1 MTHQQLT
8 LRTTHSGSKQLL
20 DPTIVEPIEGRIDV
34 WFLSLAQDAGTIE
47 RARTF
52 LNRDELARADRF
64 IHERD
69 AERNILA
76 HGLMRHLL
84 AEATGQHP
92 ENVQF
97 KFGKY
102 KKPFLAGEQNVQ
114 FNLSDT
120 KDALIIAMTEG
131 EEIGAD
137 IETMERKVDHNAIA
151 DHYFTE
157 DEKALILNDKIEGK
171 RRFLELWTKKEAILK
186 ATGVGIMDDLKI
198 LDTSKEHIELSIQH
212 PEFCNMAA
220 PEYFLECFELEP
232 THIISVASSSPVKEI
247 NVRNANGVL

>member
-1 MTHQQLT
+1 MAAQRLT
-8 LRTTHSGSKQLL
+8 LRTVHSGLKDLL
-20 DPTIVEPIEGRIDV
+20 DPVEVKPEEGRVDI
-34 WFLSLAQDAGTIE
+34 WFLSLDQNAGTVE

-52 LNRDELARADRF
+52 LNREELRRADRF

-69 AERNILA
+69 ARRNILA

-84 AEATGQHP
+84 AEATGQHADS
-92 ENVQF
+92 VQF
-97 KFGKY
+97 KFGKF
-102 KKPFLAGEQNVQ
+102 KKPYLAGEHNVQ

-120 KDALIIAMTEG
+120 KDALIIAMTRG

-157 DEKALILNDKIEGK
+157 DEKALILNDKIDGK

-220 PEYFLECFELEP
+220 PEYYLECFELGEK
-232 THIISVASSSPVKEI
+232 HIMSVASSTPIDAVTL
-247 NVRNANGVL
+247 RDAQGVI